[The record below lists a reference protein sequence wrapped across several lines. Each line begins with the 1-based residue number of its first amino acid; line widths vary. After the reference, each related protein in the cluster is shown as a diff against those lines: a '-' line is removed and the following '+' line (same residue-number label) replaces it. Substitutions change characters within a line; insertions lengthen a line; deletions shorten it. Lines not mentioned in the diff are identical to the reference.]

1 MSRLIFPLLSDDVN
15 LIPTNQLTELI
26 HIRNHQNSRYV
37 DQINSCV
44 LSRVKDTTPILNSLP
59 RAYMF
64 VAFSDIAIFHF
75 NIAIISD
82 DFFLSDLELGGVR
95 IKDFDSNSLYY
106 LKKKLLKDPKLKI
119 KKIWADI
126 FEHQSNVTF
135 NINLLFLFCKLL
147 KMRYS

>member
-1 MSRLIFPLLSDDVN
+1 MSRLIFPLQSDDVN
-15 LIPTNQLTELI
+15 LIPANQLTELI

-64 VAFSDIAIFHF
+64 VAISDIAIFHF

-82 DFFLSDLELGGVR
+82 DFFLLDLELGGVR

-106 LKKKLLKDPKLKI
+106 LKKKLLKDPKLDI
-119 KKIWADI
+119 KKYGLI
-126 FEHQSNVTF
+126 FS
-135 NINLLFLFCKLL
+135 NINLMLHLTLIFFFFFVDF
-147 KMRYS
+147 

>member
-1 MSRLIFPLLSDDVN
+1 MSRLIFPLQSDDVN

-59 RAYMF
+59 RAYTF

-106 LKKKLLKDPKLKI
+106 LKKNILKDPKLKI

-135 NINLLFLFCKLL
+135 NINFLILFCKLL
-147 KMRYS
+147 KMRYG

>member
-1 MSRLIFPLLSDDVN
+1 MSRLIFPLQSDDVN

-95 IKDFDSNSLYY
+95 IKEFDSNSLYY
-106 LKKKLLKDPKLKI
+106 LKKKIIERSK
-119 KKIWADI
+119 
-126 FEHQSNVTF
+126 T
-135 NINLLFLFCKLL
+135 
-147 KMRYS
+147 

>member
-1 MSRLIFPLLSDDVN
+1 MSRLIFPLQSDDVN
-15 LIPTNQLTELI
+15 LIPANQLTELI

-119 KKIWADI
+119 KKYGLI
-126 FEHQSNVTF
+126 FS
-135 NINLLFLFCKLL
+135 NINLMLHLTLIFFFFFCKLS

>member
-1 MSRLIFPLLSDDVN
+1 MSRLIFPLQSDDVN
-15 LIPTNQLTELI
+15 LIPANQLTELI

-59 RAYMF
+59 RAYTF

-106 LKKKLLKDPKLKI
+106 LKKNILKDPKLKI

-135 NINLLFLFCKLL
+135 NINFLFLFL
-147 KMRYS
+147 

>member
-1 MSRLIFPLLSDDVN
+1 MRKHDAMSGHFGRYSVWKISVN
-15 LIPTNQLTELI
+15 EPSYLPIAVRWRKPDPCKSINRTDT
-26 HIRNHQNSRYV
+26 HTKSSKSRYV

-106 LKKKLLKDPKLKI
+106 LKKKIIERSK
-119 KKIWADI
+119 
-126 FEHQSNVTF
+126 T
-135 NINLLFLFCKLL
+135 
-147 KMRYS
+147 